1 MKERNMPDL
10 RNQWELLSTPEL
22 EAMLQAE
29 LKQKTP
35 DEEKVILLLHILED
49 RERESPLELSFQEAE
64 AWQRYKQNVMSR
76 QGKKKLPPRWLSVA
90 ASVVLIVGILFSVV
104 PQQAAAESFW
114 QMLQRMTH
122 SMMEYFS
129 PRDKFDDV
137 EKNYVFETDNP
148 GLQQVYDAV
157 VELGVT
163 EPVVPMWIPEEYEI
177 NELSTET
184 TPMMKGLCVTF
195 SNGSGNVVYKL
206 SVYDGEPAHQYYKDD
221 THYEQYEQN
230 GKVYY
235 IAQNNGWWTA
245 VWTKENIECHLTLAC
260 QEDTL
265 RRILRSIHVNGGLL
279 NEAIH

>member
-10 RNQWELLSTPEL
+10 RNQWEPLSTPEL

-76 QGKKKLPPRWLSVA
+76 QGKRKLPPRWLSVA
-90 ASVVLIVGILFSVV
+90 ASVVLIVGILVSVV

-163 EPVVPMWIPEEYEI
+163 EPVVPMWLPEGC
-177 NELSTET
+177 ELAEFEEKN
-184 TPMMKGLCVTF
+184 TPVMKGVWANF
-195 SNGSGNVVYKL
+195 SNGEQEVVYKL
-206 SVYDGEPAHQYYKDD
+206 DVYKGEPAHQYYKDD
-221 THYEQYEQN
+221 THYESHEREGTTYH
-230 GKVYY
+230 
-235 IAQNNGWWTA
+235 ITRNNERWA
-245 VWTKENIECHLTLAC
+245 VVWEKDNIECLLTLDCA
-260 QEDTL
+260 EDTL
-265 RRILRSIHVNGGLL
+265 WRILDSIYVM
-279 NEAIH
+279 EDD

>member
-49 RERESPLELSFQEAE
+49 RERESPLELSFREAE

-76 QGKKKLPPRWLSVA
+76 QGKRKLPPRWLSVA

-163 EPVVPMWIPEEYEI
+163 EPVVPMWLPEDCALM
-177 NELSTET
+177 ELQSGNS
-184 TPMMKGLCVTF
+184 PAQKVIVATF
-195 SNGSGNVVYKL
+195 SNAGGEIVYKL
-206 SVYDGEPAHQYYKDD
+206 NIYQGEPAHQYYKDD

-230 GKVYY
+230 GMVYY
-235 IAQNNGWWTA
+235 ITQNNGWWTA
-245 VWTKENIECHLTLAC
+245 VWTKENIECFLTLEC
-260 QEDTL
+260 QEETL
-265 RRILRSIHVNGGLL
+265 RRILRSIHVT
-279 NEAIH
+279 EAD